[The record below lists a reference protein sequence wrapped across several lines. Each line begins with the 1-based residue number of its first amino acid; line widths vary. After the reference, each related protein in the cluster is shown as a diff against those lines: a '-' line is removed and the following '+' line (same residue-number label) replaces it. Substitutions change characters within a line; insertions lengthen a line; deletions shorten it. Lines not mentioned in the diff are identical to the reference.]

1 MSTGKAIALNIG
13 TFFCKV
19 MSLLLNTLSRFV
31 ILSYKEQASFNLMAA
46 VTVHSDL
53 EPKKI
58 KSVTVSNF
66 SPSICHEVMA
76 PDAMIFVF

>member
-1 MSTGKAIALNIG
+1 MSTGKAIALTIW
-13 TFFCKV
+13 TFVGKV

-58 KSVTVSNF
+58 KSVTVPIV
-66 SPSICHEVMA
+66 SPSICHEVMG

>member
-1 MSTGKAIALNIG
+1 MSTGKAIPLTIW
-13 TFFCKV
+13 TFVGKV

-58 KSVTVSNF
+58 KAVTVSTF
-66 SPSICHEVMA
+66 SPLFAIK
-76 PDAMIFVF
+76 